1 MSKKNFDIF
10 ININSEK
17 ISIAIFKITDG
28 ECIFYKESD
37 CLTNLTTDKLNFLD
51 TEKILEENIMKAEK
65 VTGEFINDV
74 CLMLETP
81 ETTSVSLSVMKN
93 NEEKNRFRFWKK
105 SIPYSREL
113 WDTRDGAYNGHRF

>member
-37 CLTNLTTDKLNFLD
+37 CLTNLTTDKLNFLEQD
-51 TEKILEENIMKAEK
+51 E
-65 VTGEFINDV
+65 
-74 CLMLETP
+74 
-81 ETTSVSLSVMKN
+81 
-93 NEEKNRFRFWKK
+93 EEKNEETQQDNNKD
-105 SIPYSREL
+105 S
-113 WDTRDGAYNGHRF
+113 